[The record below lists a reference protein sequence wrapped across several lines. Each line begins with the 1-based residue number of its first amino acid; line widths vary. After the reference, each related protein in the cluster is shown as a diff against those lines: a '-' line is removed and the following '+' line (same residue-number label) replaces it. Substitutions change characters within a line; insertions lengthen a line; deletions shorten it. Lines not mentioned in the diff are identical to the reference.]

1 MQKKYFF
8 LFCLFSYSL
17 ATAQQQN
24 PAFARTVKIAAADSL
39 VTLKETVKAQLQKA
53 ISSKKQNNAL
63 QLLVTTADKPTQ
75 NNISRWVAAK
85 QQQDIYK
92 IDLAA
97 LVSKYIGETEK
108 NLEQVFARAEQKNW
122 VLFFDEADALF
133 GKRSSETENNTAA
146 AVFIKYCNSF
156 KGTVL
161 IVCTG
166 QECVSKIIKQNFTK
180 IAVQ

>member
-8 LFCLFSYSL
+8 LFCLFSCSL
-17 ATAQQQN
+17 ATAQQS

-39 VTLKETVKAQLQKA
+39 VTIKEPVKAQLQKA
-53 ISSKKQNNAL
+53 ISSKKQNSAL
-63 QLLVTTADKPTQ
+63 QLLVTTADKTTQ

-92 IDLAA
+92 VDLAA

-122 VLFFDEADALF
+122 ILFFDEADALF
-133 GKRSSETENNTAA
+133 GKRSGETENNTAA

-161 IVCTG
+161 IACTG
-166 QECVSKIIKQNFTK
+166 EECVSKIIKQNFTK